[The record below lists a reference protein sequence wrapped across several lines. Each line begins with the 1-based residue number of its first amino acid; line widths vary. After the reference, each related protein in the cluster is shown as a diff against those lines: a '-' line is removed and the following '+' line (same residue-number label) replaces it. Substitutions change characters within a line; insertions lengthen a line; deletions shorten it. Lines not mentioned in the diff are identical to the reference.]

1 MTEYVSMCK
10 NTFVFLQPTDLFED
24 RLQVHVEPVAVAEQ
38 LQEVAGANGTTG
50 VVDEL
55 AGRRQTVG
63 EDFKFLSL
71 REREERAKTKQKKES
86 HEC

>member
-1 MTEYVSMCK
+1 M
-10 NTFVFLQPTDLFED
+10 
-24 RLQVHVEPVAVAEQ
+24 AVAEQ

-71 REREERAKTKQKKES
+71 REQEKRGQKRKKN
-86 HEC
+86 HMNVDYRTL